1 MAVNASPIAQY
12 KAQILSAASKYHVD
26 PVILGSII
34 LHESGGKAGIVN
46 PQGGASGLTQ
56 VLPSAHPEF
65 DVNKLRGTSA
75 SDIQYQIDAG
85 AQVLARAMA
94 AHPGN
99 NTAALADYAGGD
111 LNGQTF
117 LSILQKDYTGP
128 VSSVLGVDGGAFLK
142 QLTGILSPLNPYT
155 GSLNPTSG
163 AASGA
168 AGVIRNVQDAA
179 SGAQQAAQTFGNTVS
194 WFSQPDNW
202 LRIMI
207 GVVGVAMV
215 IGGLLSVAGSNPTVQ
230 EAATAAAVA

>member
-1 MAVNASPIAQY
+1 MAVDASPIAQY
-12 KAQILSAASKYHVD
+12 KAQILSAAARFHVD

-34 LHESGGKAGIVN
+34 LHESGGKAGVVN
-46 PQGGASGLTQ
+46 PAPSHASGLTQ
-56 VLPSAHPEF
+56 ILPSAHPEF
-65 DVNKLRGTSA
+65 DVSKLRGTSA

-85 AQVLARAMA
+85 AQVLAQAMQ

-99 NTAALADYAGGD
+99 NTAALAEYAGGD
-111 LNGQTF
+111 INGQTF

-128 VSSVLGVDGGAFLK
+128 VSKVLGVDGGSFLK
-142 QLTGILSPLNPYT
+142 KVNDLLAPINLTSGVI
-155 GSLNPTSG
+155 SG
-163 AASGA
+163 AAQVGS
-168 AGVIRNVQDAA
+168 AA
-179 SGAQQAAQTFGNTVS
+179 SGAQQAAQTFGDTVS
-194 WFSQPDNW
+194 WFSQPENW